1 LQALLFYLAVYL
13 IIVVMRLAMGEYAR
27 TNPGIYRVV
36 VLALF
41 LIAAFRFEVGCDW
54 GGYIAQL
61 DQEKQLGLIQTLA
74 NREWLWFLFLHF
86 VARVGLDYAWINVVA
101 AGAFFAGVH
110 VFAKRQYDP
119 VGFLV
124 LLFPVLIMNLPMSG
138 IRQGVAAGFMCIAFT
153 AFMDRR
159 VAKFVIWTAIAG
171 SIHSSAIIFL
181 LLVPFSMRL
190 RPEIQVVTAAVLA
203 LPGLYLLLTGSAAD
217 VAFNRYVGTVIEAAG
232 ANYRIALVFGTGTVF
247 LFFLRR
253 AWQQLYPYD
262 FPLML
267 IGALMMVSTGALLLL
282 SSVIADRMGYYLV
295 PLQAA
300 MLARIPYL
308 PIRSGRPL
316 YFIAPYAVF
325 LVVFVGWMSM
335 SSLFHTCY
343 VPYKTWL
350 FGGHASEESQ
360 I

>member
-1 LQALLFYLAVYL
+1 MLFYLAVYL
-13 IIVVMRLAMGEYAR
+13 VIVVMRLAMGEYAR
-27 TNPGIYRVV
+27 TNPGIYRVILV
-36 VLALF
+36 ALF
-41 LIAAFRFEVGCDW
+41 LIAGFRFEVGCDW

-61 DQEKQLGLIQTLA
+61 DQETQRGLGQTLA

-86 VARVGLDYAWINVVA
+86 VARVGLDYVWINVVA
-101 AGAFFAGVH
+101 AAGFFVGVH

-124 LLFPVLIMNLPMSG
+124 LLFPVLIINLPMSG
-138 IRQGVAAGFMCIAFT
+138 IRQGVAVGLMCIAFT

-159 VAKFVIWTAIAG
+159 VVKFVIWTAIAG

-181 LLVPFSMRL
+181 LLVPFCLRL
-190 RPEIQVVTAAVLA
+190 RPGVQMLAAAVLA

-217 VAFNRYVGTVIEAAG
+217 VAFSRYVQTDIEAAG
-232 ANYRIALVFGTGTVF
+232 ANYRVALIFVTGLVF

-267 IGALMMVSTGALLLL
+267 IGALMMIGTGALLLL
-282 SSVIADRMGYYLV
+282 SSVIADRTGYYLI

-316 YFIAPYAVF
+316 YFLTPYAVF
-325 LVVFVGWMSM
+325 LAVFVGWMSV
-335 SSLFHTCY
+335 SSLFHDCY

-350 FGGHASEESQ
+350 FGGHASEETQ

>member
-1 LQALLFYLAVYL
+1 MLFYLAVYL
-13 IIVVMRLAMGEYAR
+13 VLILMRLAMGEYAR
-27 TNPGIYRVV
+27 TNPGIYRVI

-41 LIAAFRFEVGCDW
+41 LISAFRFEVGCDW
-54 GGYIAQL
+54 GGYNAQL
-61 DQEKQLGLIQTLA
+61 EQEKVQGIGKALA
-74 NREWLWFLFLHF
+74 NREWLWFLFLHII
-86 VARVGLDYAWINVVA
+86 ARLGINYAWINVVA
-101 AGAFFAGVH
+101 AAAFFAGVH
-110 VFAKRQYDP
+110 VFARRQYDR

-124 LLFPVLIMNLPMSG
+124 LLFPVLVMNLPMSG
-138 IRQGVAAGFMCIAFT
+138 IRQGVAVGLMCVAFT

-159 VAKFVIWTAIAG
+159 VVKFVILTAIAG

-181 LLVPFSMRL
+181 LLVPFCLNL
-190 RPEIQVVTAAVLA
+190 RPGVQMATAAVLA

-217 VAFNRYVGTVIEAAG
+217 VAFSRYVGSNIEAAG
-232 ANYRIALVFGTGTVF
+232 ANYRVALVFGTGFVFFF
-247 LFFLRR
+247 LFRR
-253 AWQQLYPYD
+253 AWQQFYPHD

-267 IGALMMVSTGALLLL
+267 LGAFMMFGTGALLLL
-282 SSVIADRMGYYLV
+282 SSVIADRTGYYLV

-300 MLARIPYL
+300 MFARIPYL

-316 YFIAPYAVF
+316 YFIAPYTVF
-325 LVVFVGWMSM
+325 LVVFVGWMTM
-335 SSLFHTCY
+335 SSLFSLCY

>member
-1 LQALLFYLAVYL
+1 MLFYLAVYL
-13 IIVVMRLAMGEYAR
+13 IIVVMRLAIGEYAR
-27 TNPGIYRVV
+27 TNPGVYRVI

-54 GGYIAQL
+54 GGYSAQL
-61 DQEKQLGLIQTLA
+61 DREKALGIGQALA

-86 VARVGLDYAWINVVA
+86 IDRFGVDYVWINVFA

-110 VFAKRQYDP
+110 FFARRQYDP
-119 VGFLV
+119 IGFIV

-138 IRQGVAAGFMCIAFT
+138 IRQGVAVGLMCVAFN

-159 VAKFVIWTAIAG
+159 VVKFVIWTAIAG
-171 SIHSSAIIFL
+171 SIHSSAITFL
-181 LLVPFSMRL
+181 LLVPFCLKL
-190 RPEIQVVTAAVLA
+190 RPGVQMVAAAILA
-203 LPGLYLLLTGSAAD
+203 VPGLYLLLTGSAAD
-217 VAFNRYVGTVIEAAG
+217 VAFTRYVQTDAEAAG
-232 ANYRIALVFGTGTVF
+232 ANYRVALIFVTGLLF

-253 AWQQLYPYD
+253 AWQRLYPYD

-267 IGALMMVSTGALLLL
+267 LGSFMMIGTGGLLLL

-316 YFIAPYAVF
+316 YFITPYAVF

-335 SSLFHTCY
+335 SSLFGMCY

-350 FGGHASEESQ
+350 FGGHANQESQ